1 MITTIIN
8 KEISIFDK
16 FGKIE
21 AIYQNGILIESNF
34 IIINDFYK
42 IESKIYENISYTDE
56 NKELII
62 CKGSN
67 ISNNFQ
73 EYINLQINWT
83 STPKNF
89 DVVKDNI
96 VETVNTYIMNVIKNY
111 CLLQSNNQYK
121 PENIYQQIN

>member
-21 AIYQNGILIESNF
+21 VIYPNGILIESNF

-73 EYINLQINWT
+73 EYINLQINWA

-89 DVVKDNI
+89 DVIKDNI
-96 VETVNTYIMNVIKNY
+96 IETVNTYIMNIIKNY
-111 CLLQSNNQYK
+111 CLLQSNDQYK